1 MSRQAQISRKTAE
14 TDITLS
20 LDLDGNGQ
28 GAIDTGV
35 GFLDHMLALFARHG
49 GMDLTVRCAGDTRV
63 DCHHTVEDVGLCLG
77 EALRAAL
84 GDKRSI
90 ARFGT
95 YYIPMDESLSRVSLD
110 LSGRPYLVFD
120 ADMPSGRVGDFDT
133 ETAED
138 FFRAVS
144 NAGGVTLHIQS
155 LYGRN
160 THHILEGIFKAFGRA
175 MGKAC
180 AVDPRMRG
188 VPSTKG
194 SL

>member
-14 TDITLS
+14 TDIALS

-35 GFLDHMLALFARHG
+35 GFLDHMLALFARHA

-95 YYIPMDESLSRVSLD
+95 YYVPMDESLSRVSVD
-110 LSGRPYLVFD
+110 LSGRPYLFSTRTCRPGGWGVRYRN
-120 ADMPSGRVGDFDT
+120 GGG
-133 ETAED
+133 
-138 FFRAVS
+138 FFS
-144 NAGGVTLHIQS
+144 GGVQCRRRDAA
-155 LYGRN
+155 YPVVVRRN
-160 THHILEGIFKAFGRA
+160 THHILEGIFKAFERA

-180 AVDPRMRG
+180 AIDPRMQG
-188 VPSTKG
+188 IPSTKG